1 MSEAFEEERSGGY
14 RREGRGESRGGD
26 RGDRGDARRDGPVDP
41 RREFERAVRR
51 LKKDFQKN
59 ILPAVKRHSSYV
71 SKSEMK
77 RIKER
82 KAARRRRRQLRKFGG
97 E

>member
-1 MSEAFEEERSGGY
+1 ML
-14 RREGRGESRGGD
+14 SRQ
-26 RGDRGDARRDGPVDP
+26 R
-41 RREFERAVRR
+41 
-51 LKKDFQKN
+51 KKDFQKN
-59 ILPAVKRHSSYV
+59 VLPAVKRHSSYV

-97 E
+97 D

>member
-1 MSEAFEEERSGGY
+1 LSEDFGEQRTGGY
-14 RREGRGESRGGD
+14 RREGRSEG
-26 RGDRGDARRDGPVDP
+26 RGDSRRDGPADP

-59 ILPAVKRHSSYV
+59 VLPAVKRHSSYV

-97 E
+97 D

>member
-1 MSEAFEEERSGGY
+1 MSEEQSESRPSGGVY
-14 RREGRGESRGGD
+14 RREGRSD
-26 RGDRGDARRDGPVDP
+26 SRDGRREGGGDP

-59 ILPAVKRHSSYV
+59 VLPAVKRHSSYV

-97 E
+97 L

>member
-1 MSEAFEEERSGGY
+1 MVRERNDFGGGE
-14 RREGRGESRGGD
+14 RRPRRDFDREGGS
-26 RGDRGDARRDGPVDP
+26 DP
-41 RREFERAVRR
+41 RRDFEREVRK

-59 ILPAVKRHSSYV
+59 VLPAVKRHSFYV
-71 SKSEMK
+71 SKSEMR

-82 KAARRRRRQLRKFGG
+82 KAARRRRRQLRKFSQ

>member
-1 MSEAFEEERSGGY
+1 MSEDFGEQRTGGY
-14 RREGRGESRGGD
+14 RREGRSEG
-26 RGDRGDARRDGPVDP
+26 RGDSRRDGPADP

-59 ILPAVKRHSSYV
+59 VLPAVKRHSSYV

-97 E
+97 D